1 MGVREGLEDTG
12 NSVGRT
18 RRQKENGR
26 KDQKTKKKGKGN
38 TRRQRKK

>member
-38 TRRQRKK
+38 TRRQR